1 MMVVEI
7 KTFNELHTRELY
19 QILQLRSEVFVVE
32 QDCAYQDL
40 DNKDYGALH
49 IVGLSNNVIVA
60 YARIFGPGDY
70 FKEAGIGRV
79 VVKKN
84 ERGHGY
90 GLYIMEA
97 SLKAIRDKFG
107 SVPICISAQ
116 KYLIDFYNSLGF
128 VEMGNDYLEDGIPH
142 IKMLKK

>member
-32 QDCAYQDL
+32 QHCAYQDL
-40 DNKDYGALH
+40 DDKDHRAIH
-49 IVGLSNNVIVA
+49 IVGMSNNVVVA
-60 YARIFGPGDY
+60 YARIFSPGDY
-70 FKEAGIGRV
+70 FKEASIGRV
-79 VVKKN
+79 IVKKN

-97 SLKAIRDKFG
+97 SIKAIKNRFG

-116 KYLIDFYNSLGF
+116 KYLTKFYNSLGF

-142 IKMLKK
+142 IKMLR